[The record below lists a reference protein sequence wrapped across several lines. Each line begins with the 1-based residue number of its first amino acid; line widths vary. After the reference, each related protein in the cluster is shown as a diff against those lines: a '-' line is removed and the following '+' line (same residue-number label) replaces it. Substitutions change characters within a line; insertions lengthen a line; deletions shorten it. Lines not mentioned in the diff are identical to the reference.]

1 MHTVNQIVDIVTHVT
16 TKSRSRVSLLARRL
30 TDGGVLPKSR
40 GRHIKLVDRS
50 AAVALLFTAARA
62 DRVEDAVSTSQAF
75 AALPYQRHVGGYDP
89 VENKTGETPRAIF
102 HEFAV
107 QPNLTLAQC
116 LDVLLAPN
124 ADRRC
129 TLTVSRDVGGQPS
142 AVVKIHTET
151 GVSSSVH
158 FYHDSDAKSRSR
170 ETFELSADDFDALR
184 ELLAREGG
192 VSFTG
197 AAMGGDGDGG
207 SAK

>member
-16 TKSRSRVSLLARRL
+16 SKPRSRVSLLARRL
-30 TDGGVLPKSR
+30 TDGGVLPKSS

-62 DRVEDAVSTSQAF
+62 DRVEDAVSTSKEF

-89 VENKTGETPRAIF
+89 VENKTGKTAGAIF
-102 HEFAV
+102 YQFAV

-116 LDVLLAPN
+116 LDVLLAPD

-129 TLTVSRDVGGQPS
+129 TLSLSRDVGGQPS

-151 GVSSSVH
+151 GVSSSVL
-158 FYHDSDAKSRSR
+158 FYQDSDAKSRSR

-184 ELLAREGG
+184 DLLAREGG

-197 AAMGGDGDGG
+197 GGTG
-207 SAK
+207 AR

>member
-16 TKSRSRVSLLARRL
+16 SKPRSRVSLLARRL

-50 AAVALLFTAARA
+50 AAVALLFAAARA

-75 AALPYQRHVGGYDP
+75 AVLPYQRQVGGYDEA
-89 VENKTGETPRAIF
+89 ENKTGETPRAIF

-116 LDVLLAPN
+116 LNVLLAPD

-129 TLTVSRDVGGQPS
+129 TLTLSRDVGGQPS

-151 GVSSSVH
+151 GVSSSVL

-170 ETFELSADDFDALR
+170 YFLVLCADEFVDLIVLFLR
-184 ELLAREGG
+184 
-192 VSFTG
+192 
-197 AAMGGDGDGG
+197 
-207 SAK
+207 